1 MPRHDVGS
9 SRIRPGVDFCVTV
22 CSARRALPTGSSE
35 CSAVRCTPIARL
47 PRRPSLRVRVDYLGE
62 WSVRFTAPPVVSV
75 GPTSVLRCE
84 RAGKFQSVTIG
95 LKRDSRVAVPLL
107 EPEVID
113 RWHLRAKKPQLR
125 STAYPCGAPRR
136 RIAIGA
142 KRVGHLMKAAGIRPH
157 PPTHS

>member
-1 MPRHDVGS
+1 MREQRRSV
-9 SRIRPGVDFCVTV
+9 VTEEQ
-22 CSARRALPTGSSE
+22 RRAAQKDERDYVSE
-35 CSAVRCTPIARL
+35 LLGQHIS
-47 PRRPSLRVRVDYLGE
+47 LGE

-113 RWHLRAKKPQLR
+113 RWHLRAKQPQLR